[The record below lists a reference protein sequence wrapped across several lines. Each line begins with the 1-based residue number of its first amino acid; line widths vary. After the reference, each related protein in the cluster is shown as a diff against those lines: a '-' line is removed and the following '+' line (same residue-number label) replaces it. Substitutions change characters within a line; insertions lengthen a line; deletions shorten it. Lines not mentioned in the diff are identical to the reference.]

1 VAESSGFELAIGQE
15 REGDEASLRRLLR
28 SLRRGSGFKLLFAI
42 CNEPSRQ
49 EALLRRLDLEL
60 PTPAARVAVEQ
71 STGNVLPL
79 VVDSLGRDPDPYPA
93 AVFVTGLASGI
104 RSEDPLHRRL
114 RTLNHQREAW
124 EAAVPVPVVFWIP
137 EYLMRPLALQA
148 PDFVDWRSGMF
159 FFLAP
164 TETRVALPSYQ
175 SELGEIWRET
185 AAERRVRMEQLREW
199 LLTTDGAASP
209 LTPNQA
215 RWLVELADHHR
226 KLGEWD
232 ACLELVRHR
241 ILPHLSADA
250 DVLRAAAWSQVGDIL
265 QARGELDEAL
275 RIRREEELPV
285 YERLGDVRSKA
296 MTMDQ
301 IADILDDRG
310 ELDEALR
317 IRFEESLPVFERL
330 GDVRSKA
337 VTMGQIADI
346 LEARGELD
354 EALRIRREE
363 ELPTYERLGD
373 VRSRAVTMGKIADI
387 LEARGELDEALRIRR
402 EESLPVFERLGDVR
416 SKAVTMGQ
424 IANIL
429 EARGEPDE
437 ALRIRREEE
446 LSVYERLGD
455 VRSKAVTMSKIADI
469 LEVRGEL
476 DEALRIRRDESLPIL
491 ERLGDARSIA
501 AERAKLAQTLIRRGE
516 PQDLVEVSQLLSS
529 SLAFAERSRLAIAEP
544 IRHILKTIGA
554 PDPIRDHP

>member
-1 VAESSGFELAIGQE
+1 MAESSGFELAIGQQ

-79 VVDSLGRDPDPYPA
+79 VVDSLRRAPDPA

-164 TETRVALPSYQ
+164 SETRVALPSYQ
-175 SELGEIWRET
+175 SDLGEIWRET
-185 AAERRVRMEQLREW
+185 ARERRERMEQLREW

-241 ILPHLSADA
+241 ILPHLGPDA
-250 DVLRAAAWSQVGDIL
+250 DLLRVAAWSQVGDIL

-285 YERLGDVRSKA
+285 YDS
-296 MTMDQ
+296 
-301 IADILDDRG
+301 
-310 ELDEALR
+310 
-317 IRFEESLPVFERL
+317 L

-337 VTMGQIADI
+337 VTMGKIADI
-346 LEARGELD
+346 HQARGEFD

-363 ELPTYERLGD
+363 ELPVYERLRD
-373 VRSRAVTMGKIADI
+373 KRARSVALGRIADI
-387 LEARGELDEALRIRR
+387 LHIRGE
-402 EESLPVFERLGDVR
+402 F
-416 SKAVTMGQ
+416 
-424 IANIL
+424 
-429 EARGEPDE
+429 DE

-446 LSVYERLGD
+446 LPVYEQIGD
-455 VRSKAVTMSKIADI
+455 LRSRAMTMGKNADI
-469 LEVRGEL
+469 LLLRGEV
-476 DEALRIRRDESLPIL
+476 DEALRIRRDEELPIYDQLGDVRMIAVTKGGIADYLHCRGELDKALQIRREESLPIL
-491 ERLGDARSIA
+491 ERLGDAQSIA
-501 AERAKLAQTLIRRGE
+501 VQRAKLALTLFRRGE
-516 PQDLVEVSQLLSS
+516 PKDLVEVSQLLSS
-529 SLAFAERSRLAIAEP
+529 SLALAERSRLAIAEP
-544 IRHILKTIGA
+544 IRNILKTIGA